1 MRRWARLSAAVIP
14 GLLVVVADG
23 AENVD
28 AMQSTRPAAARNLR
42 ALSNCALDL
51 DNHKHGC
58 ERPSSAERNSHP
70 GPGVRN
76 IDFRVTRDVPVHD
89 GMHFEFIAEAF
100 NLMNHT
106 IISSVNTAFAT
117 QLAPTAPARG
127 PQFLPDRSSH
137 DASCRLSP
145 ARSREHLE

>member
-1 MRRWARLSAAVIP
+1 MRCSP
-14 GLLVVVADG
+14 HGL
-23 AENVD
+23 
-28 AMQSTRPAAARNLR
+28 PAARNLR

-58 ERPSSAERNSHP
+58 ERPSSVDSTQQPTRAGRPH
-70 GPGVRN
+70 

-89 GMHFEFIAEAF
+89 GMHFEFIAQAF

-117 QLAPTAPARG
+117 QLAPTAPTGTCPGAPVPTG
-127 PQFLPDRSSH
+127 SQF
-137 DASCRLSP
+137 A
-145 ARSREHLE
+145 